1 MIRLKLFE
9 NEEFGKVRTVT
20 IDGEPW
26 FVASDVCNI
35 FGETNR
41 NRAMQS
47 LDSSEKGYTQM
58 DTPGGKQRVAI
69 VNEPGLYSLLFAMQ
83 PTKARGVSDQY
94 ITLRQEKLKGFKR
107 WVTSEVLPA
116 LRKGA
121 GLEAVE
127 ALKMLSRENQKR
139 GNAALYAAIPNIDRA
154 TYCKAASIA
163 GKEIANRMGLD
174 KRIPKADV
182 PPEFLPEYDSVFSD
196 VTHLMVLNERYGLG
210 LSVSNAIH
218 QKRNAI

>member
-1 MIRLKLFE
+1 MIQIKLFE
-9 NEEFGKVRTVT
+9 SEEFGNIRTAT
-20 IDGEPW
+20 IDGVPW
-26 FVASDVCNI
+26 FVGAD
-35 FGETNR
+35 
-41 NRAMQS
+41 
-47 LDSSEKGYTQM
+47 
-58 DTPGGKQRVAI
+58 VAI
-69 VNEPGLYSLLFAMQ
+69 ALGYINPRDALAKHVDAED
-83 PTKARGVSDQY
+83 RGVAKCD
-94 ITLRQEKLKGFKR
+94 TLGGIQTLSIINESGTYNLIMSSKLPSAKRFKR

-121 GLEAVE
+121 GLEAIE

-139 GNAALYAAIPNIDRA
+139 GNAALYAAIPDIDRA
-154 TYCKAASIA
+154 TYCKAASIT

-210 LSVSNAIH
+210 LSVGRAIH
-218 QKRNAI
+218 QKSNAV

>member
-26 FVASDVCNI
+26 FVGKDIAEALGYINPNEAIQDHVDAEDKLHSKTLLSFNQTILPD
-35 FGETNR
+35 E
-41 NRAMQS
+41 S
-47 LDSSEKGYTQM
+47 LSGL
-58 DTPGGKQRVAI
+58 GQRGNWLI
-69 VNEPGLYSLLFAMQ
+69 NESGVYSLII
-83 PTKARGVSDQY
+83 SS
-94 ITLRQEKLKGFKR
+94 KLPSAKRFKR

-139 GNAALYAAIPNIDRA
+139 GNATLYAAIPDIDRA
-154 TYCKAASIA
+154 TYCKAASIT

-196 VTHLMVLNERYGLG
+196 VTHLMVLNERYKLG
-210 LSVSNAIH
+210 LSVSHAIH
-218 QKRNAI
+218 KKSNAV

>member
-1 MIRLKLFE
+1 MQIKLFE

-26 FVASDVCNI
+26 FVGAD
-35 FGETNR
+35 
-41 NRAMQS
+41 
-47 LDSSEKGYTQM
+47 
-58 DTPGGKQRVAI
+58 VAI
-69 VNEPGLYSLLFAMQ
+69 ALGYSNPRDALAKHVDAEDKGVAKCDTLGGIQTFSIINESGIYSLIM
-83 PTKARGVSDQY
+83 SS
-94 ITLRQEKLKGFKR
+94 KLPSAKRFKR

-139 GNAALYAAIPNIDRA
+139 GNAALYAAIPDIDRA

-163 GKEIANRMGLD
+163 GKEIATRMGLE
-174 KRIPKADV
+174 KRISKSEV
-182 PPEFLPEYDSVFSD
+182 PPEYLPEYDSVFSD
-196 VTHLMVLNERYGLG
+196 VTHLMVLNERYKLG
-210 LSVSNAIH
+210 LSVSHAIRQKSNAVYTT
-218 QKRNAI
+218 APL

>member
-1 MIRLKLFE
+1 MQIKLFE

-26 FVASDVCNI
+26 FVGAD
-35 FGETNR
+35 
-41 NRAMQS
+41 
-47 LDSSEKGYTQM
+47 
-58 DTPGGKQRVAI
+58 VAI
-69 VNEPGLYSLLFAMQ
+69 ALGYSNPRDALAKHVDAEDKGVAKCDTLGGIQTFSIINESGIYSLIM
-83 PTKARGVSDQY
+83 SS
-94 ITLRQEKLKGFKR
+94 KLPSAKRFKR

-139 GNAALYAAIPNIDRA
+139 GNAALYAAIPDIDRA

-163 GKEIANRMGLD
+163 GKEIATRMGLE
-174 KRIPKADV
+174 KRISKSEV
-182 PPEFLPEYDSVFSD
+182 PPEYLPEYDSVFSD
-196 VTHLMVLNERYGLG
+196 VTHLMVLNERYKLG
-210 LSVSNAIH
+210 LSVSHAIRQKSNAV
-218 QKRNAI
+218 

>member
-26 FVASDVCNI
+26 FVAADVCNI

-83 PTKARGVSDQY
+83 PSKARGVSDQY
-94 ITLRQEKLKGFKR
+94 IALRQEKLKGFKR

-121 GLEAVE
+121 GLEAIE

-139 GNAALYAAIPNIDRA
+139 GNAALYAAIRGIDRA
-154 TYCKAASIA
+154 TYCKAASIT
-163 GKEIANRMGLD
+163 GKEIANRMGIS

-182 PPEFLPEYDSVFSD
+182 PPEYLPEYDSVFSD

-210 LSVSNAIH
+210 LSVSRAIH
-218 QKRNAI
+218 QKSNAI

>member
-1 MIRLKLFE
+1 MQIKLFE
-9 NEEFGKVRTVT
+9 NQEFGKVRTVT

-26 FVASDVCNI
+26 FVAADVCNI

-41 NRAMQS
+41 NRATQS

-83 PTKARGVSDQY
+83 PSKARGVSDQY

-139 GNAALYAAIPNIDRA
+139 GNAALYAAIPDIDRA
-154 TYCKAASIA
+154 TYCKAASIT

-182 PPEFLPEYDSVFSD
+182 PPEYLPEYDSVFSD

-210 LSVSNAIH
+210 LSVSRAIH
-218 QKRNAI
+218 QKSNAI

>member
-1 MIRLKLFE
+1 MIQIKLFE
-9 NEEFGKVRTVT
+9 SEEFGNIRTAT
-20 IDGEPW
+20 IDGVPW
-26 FVASDVCNI
+26 FVGAD
-35 FGETNR
+35 
-41 NRAMQS
+41 
-47 LDSSEKGYTQM
+47 
-58 DTPGGKQRVAI
+58 VAI
-69 VNEPGLYSLLFAMQ
+69 ALGYINPRDALAKHVDAEDRGVAKCDTLGGIQTLSIINESGTYSLIMSSKL
-83 PTKARGVSDQY
+83 PSAR
-94 ITLRQEKLKGFKR
+94 RFKR

-121 GLEAVE
+121 GLEAIE

-139 GNAALYAAIPNIDRA
+139 GNAALYAAIPDIDRA

-182 PPEFLPEYDSVFSD
+182 PPEFLSEYDSVFSD

-210 LSVSNAIH
+210 LSVSHAIH
-218 QKRNAI
+218 QKSNAV

>member
-1 MIRLKLFE
+1 MIQIKLFE
-9 NEEFGKVRTVT
+9 SEEFGNIRTAT
-20 IDGEPW
+20 IDGVPW
-26 FVASDVCNI
+26 FVGAD
-35 FGETNR
+35 
-41 NRAMQS
+41 
-47 LDSSEKGYTQM
+47 
-58 DTPGGKQRVAI
+58 VAI
-69 VNEPGLYSLLFAMQ
+69 ALGYINPRDALAKHVDAEDRGVAKCDTLGGIQTLSIINESGIYSLIM
-83 PTKARGVSDQY
+83 SS
-94 ITLRQEKLKGFKR
+94 KLPSAKRFKR

-121 GLEAVE
+121 GLEAIE

-139 GNAALYAAIPNIDRA
+139 GNAALYAAIPDIDRA
-154 TYCKAASIA
+154 TYCKAASIT

-218 QKRNAI
+218 LRRNAI

>member
-1 MIRLKLFE
+1 MQIKLFE

-20 IDGEPW
+20 IDGVPW
-26 FVASDVCNI
+26 FVGAD
-35 FGETNR
+35 
-41 NRAMQS
+41 
-47 LDSSEKGYTQM
+47 
-58 DTPGGKQRVAI
+58 VAI
-69 VNEPGLYSLLFAMQ
+69 ALGYINPRDALAKHVDAEDRGVAKFDTLGGIQTLSIINESGTYSLIM
-83 PTKARGVSDQY
+83 SS
-94 ITLRQEKLKGFKR
+94 KLPSAKRFKR

-121 GLEAVE
+121 GLEAIE

-139 GNAALYAAIPNIDRA
+139 GNAALYAAIPDIDRA
-154 TYCKAASIA
+154 TYCKAASIT

-210 LSVSNAIH
+210 LSVSHAIH
-218 QKRNAI
+218 QKSNAV